1 MPDFNSS
8 PELDIA
14 VALTRVG
21 ELLARDGR
29 SYEIVIVGGAALN
42 LHGYVTRPTSDVDVI
57 AFADGGRLSAPPEPL
72 PDALL
77 SAAATV
83 ARRMR
88 LPADWL
94 NTVAALQWLQGLP
107 PGLAD
112 RVTWRDYGSAL
123 RVGLVGRRDL
133 IFFKLYAAADDRNV
147 NSVHMRDLLVLA
159 PTSDEIAAAEVWVRS
174 QDPSPA
180 CADLLDKVLNYVRAH
195 IP

>member
-159 PTSDEIAAAEVWVRS
+159 PTSDEIAAAEVWSAHRTRRLHLPISWTRS
-174 QDPSPA
+174 
-180 CADLLDKVLNYVRAH
+180 
-195 IP
+195 